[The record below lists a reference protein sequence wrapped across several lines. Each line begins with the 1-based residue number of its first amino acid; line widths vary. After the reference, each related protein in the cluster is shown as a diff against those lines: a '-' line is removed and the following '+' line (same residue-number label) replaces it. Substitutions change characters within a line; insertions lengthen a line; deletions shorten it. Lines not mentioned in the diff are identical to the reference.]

1 MRILVTGG
9 AGFIGSHLVD
19 RLVADG
25 HEVTV
30 IDDLSVGVIA
40 NVAHHL
46 DNDRFHLVCGS
57 ILDEVTL
64 ERLIRK
70 SEQIYHLAAVV
81 GVKYVVE
88 DPLGGILTNV
98 RGTENVLA
106 LAYKYWVP
114 TLIASSSEVY
124 GKSTT
129 MPWREDDD
137 RVLGPTSVGRWSYS
151 DSKALDEY
159 IGFGYARKGLPVAA
173 VRYFNA
179 YGPRLD
185 PRGYGSVIAKFI
197 TQARQGGPLTVYGN
211 GQQTRC
217 FTYVADTVEGTVRAA
232 QTPEAAGL
240 AFNIG
245 SDHETPILE
254 LAETIRRL
262 VDPEAQVELVP
273 FERAYGDDFEDVP
286 RRVPAVGRAARILGF
301 RAQVP
306 LEQGLKQTIAWSDTG
321 KGEKQDHVDD

>member
-1 MRILVTGG
+1 MRILITGG
-9 AGFIGSHLVD
+9 AGFIGSHLTD
-19 RLVADG
+19 RLIGDG
-25 HEVTV
+25 HDITV
-30 IDDLSVGVIA
+30 IDDLSVGTIR

-46 DNDRFHLVCGS
+46 DSDRFHFVCDS
-57 ILDEVTL
+57 ILNEATL

-70 SEQIYHLAAVV
+70 SEQIYHMAAVV

-88 DPLGGILTNV
+88 NPLKGILTNV

-114 TLIASSSEVY
+114 AVIASSSEVY
-124 GKSTT
+124 GKSPAV
-129 MPWREDDD
+129 PWSEDDD
-137 RVLGPTSVGRWSYS
+137 RVLGPTSIGRWSYS

-159 IGFGYARKGLPVAA
+159 VGFAYARQGLPVAA

-197 TQARQGGPLTVYGN
+197 TQASQGGPLTVYDD

-217 FTYVADTVEGTVRAA
+217 FTYVTDTVEGTVRAA
-232 QTPEAAGL
+232 QTPQAAGL

-245 SDHETPILE
+245 SDRETSILE
-254 LAETIRRL
+254 LAEAIRRQ
-262 VDPEAQVELVP
+262 VNPEAMIEHVP
-273 FERAYGDDFEDVP
+273 YERAFDVAFEDT
-286 RRVPAVGRAARILGF
+286 RRRAPNVERAARVLDF
-301 RAQVP
+301 RAEVP
-306 LEQGLKQTIAWSDTG
+306 LERGLEWTIAGFQKTRPDKS
-321 KGEKQDHVDD
+321 